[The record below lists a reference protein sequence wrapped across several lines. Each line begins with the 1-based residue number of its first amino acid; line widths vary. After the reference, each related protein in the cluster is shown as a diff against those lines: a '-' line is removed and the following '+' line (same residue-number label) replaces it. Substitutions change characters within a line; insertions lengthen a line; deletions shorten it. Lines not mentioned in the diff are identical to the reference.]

1 MKAIFLQRLTRL
13 FVLLLFQVL
22 VFNQVHL
29 LGSITPLVMG
39 YMIVCFHQG
48 TSRSS
53 VLMWGFI
60 TGLLFDIFSNTA
72 GMAAASCTLIAMLQP
87 PLLSIFIPRDAAEEF
102 TPSFHTLGFWKYL
115 LYVLLLMLILH
126 GAFYLLDAFTLANWQ
141 LTLLS
146 IGGGAVLTT
155 LLIFFIELLV
165 RSRK

>member
-1 MKAIFLQRLTRL
+1 M
-13 FVLLLFQVL
+13 LLLFQVL

-29 LGSITPLVMG
+29 LGYITPLMMG

-53 VLMWGFI
+53 ILLWGFV

-72 GMAAASCTLIAMLQP
+72 GMASASCTLIAMLQP
-87 PLLSIFIPRDAAEEF
+87 SLLTAFIPRDATEEF
-102 TPSFHTLGFWKYL
+102 TPSLYTLGFWKYL
-115 LYVLLLMLILH
+115 LYVLILMLILH

-141 LTLLS
+141 LTFLS
-146 IGGGAVLTT
+146 IGGGAVLATF
-155 LLIFFIELLV
+155 LIFFIELLV

>member
-29 LGSITPLVMG
+29 LGYITPLVMG

-72 GMAAASCTLIAMLQP
+72 GMAAASCTLIAMFQP

>member
-29 LGSITPLVMG
+29 LGYITPLVMG

-60 TGLLFDIFSNTA
+60 TGLLFDVFSNTA

>member
-29 LGSITPLVMG
+29 LGYITPLVMG

-72 GMAAASCTLIAMLQP
+72 GMAAASYTLIAMFQP

>member
-29 LGSITPLVMG
+29 LGYITPLVMG